1 MDKGE
6 KVMKKYTVQ
15 YAVNAF
21 PYITVEAE
29 NEEEAREK
37 ADAIPWHKWTLDID
51 YSSGE
56 EAVIL
61 EA

>member
-1 MDKGE
+1 
-6 KVMKKYTVQ
+6 MKKYTVQ

-29 NEEEAREK
+29 SEEEAREK
-37 ADAIPWHKWTLDID
+37 AESIPWSKWTLDID

-56 EAVIL
+56 EAVITE

>member
-1 MDKGE
+1 
-6 KVMKKYTVQ
+6 MKRFTVQ

-29 NEEEAREK
+29 NEEEALRK
-37 ADAIPWHKWTLDID
+37 AEATPWSHWVLDID
-51 YSSGE
+51 YSSRE
-56 EAVIL
+56 EAVITE

>member
-1 MDKGE
+1 
-6 KVMKKYTVQ
+6 MKRFTVQ

-29 NEEEAREK
+29 NEEEALRK
-37 ADAIPWHKWTLDID
+37 AEATPWSEWTLDID

-56 EAVIL
+56 DATVVEA
-61 EA
+61 

>member
-6 KVMKKYTVQ
+6 EQMKKYTVQ
-15 YAVNAF
+15 YAVSAF

-29 NEEEAREK
+29 NEQEAEEK
-37 ADAIPWHKWTLDID
+37 AYLIPWSKWTLDID
-51 YSSGE
+51 YSTAE
-56 EAVIL
+56 EAVIT

>member
-1 MDKGE
+1 
-6 KVMKKYTVQ
+6 MKKYTVQ

-29 NEEEAREK
+29 NEQEAEEK
-37 ADAIPWHKWTLDID
+37 ASQIPWSQWTLDID
-51 YSSGE
+51 YSTAE
-56 EAVIL
+56 EAVVL

>member
-1 MDKGE
+1 
-6 KVMKKYTVQ
+6 MKKYTVQ

-21 PYITVEAE
+21 PFVTVEAE
-29 NEEEAREK
+29 NEEEAQAK
-37 ADAIPWHKWTLDID
+37 ADAIPWDRWTLDID

-56 EAVIL
+56 EPVIS